1 MLFSKKLICEII
13 PSFAKVDKQTFI
25 KAISDLGMELEQII
39 NHPENENLVIG
50 KILNVTKHP
59 NANKLNVCK
68 VQIDETTTKTIVCGG
83 LNVQPDKYAI
93 VCLENAKLFDGT
105 VIKYQELRGVMS
117 EGMLCSYS
125 ELTPYSQFMPSA
137 EQHHIVLFDKAI
149 IGDKN
154 WRKYLNFDDEIY
166 DISIPANRNDLNNYF
181 IFCKEIAGKLNLKLK
196 KYNFNKIFGFLPKIN
211 NSLPLNIVS
220 AFSLLTYDIKPQ
232 MLEPSDWNIKTI
244 LMNHNI
250 KPVNKLLDQ
259 LAYIS
264 LISGCQTNVYDA
276 ATIAGQLEVKLAKKG
291 DQFVALDG
299 KTYSLDENDIVVVN
313 NNEIVTL
320 AAVINSQKTK
330 ITRETKRII
339 IEIANFNHDN
349 IRKTALRLNLQ
360 TLSAKTASKPIS
372 NFFVLLTIKL
382 IRQKL
387 GRPIDQSI
395 NCTAN
400 WQMKP
405 IVFNNKLFNEFVSNK
420 ISFKVIQKALKKLGF
435 SVNRRRVLCPQW
447 RLDITQH
454 QDIVEEILKIIDI
467 DSLEPVA
474 INDHLLPLASNHTY
488 ETKQLIHQTMLNNYF
503 NEVKT
508 YNLVNQEVLKQ
519 FNLFNLKKPY
529 LIQTS
534 NSNRQCMRN
543 NLLPGLL
550 NVYKYNASLKHKLVP
565 IYELQQI
572 YDQEKS
578 QLNLSALCCG
588 SITIDPLSNSKIA
601 NNVLYLKAV
610 LNEIGKKLNV
620 TFKYQQVS
628 TIFFYPNEAL
638 SVIYNEKTIGY
649 IGKITK
655 SMLKHYDLQQ
665 NNVYAMSVN
674 LNDILST
681 EKFVFQIKSLSPYQE
696 LSKDIN
702 FSTLKNSSLSI
713 DIFMK
718 KLQGIENVVKAEIIS
733 VYHNNNDVIYTVRY
747 YLNDSKQYNVHELET
762 IFKKISNL
770 ITL

>member
-13 PSFAKVDKQTFI
+13 PDFINVDKQTFTKTI
-25 KAISDLGMELEQII
+25 NDLGMELEQTII
-39 NHPENENLVIG
+39 HPENENLVIG

-68 VQIDETTTKTIVCGG
+68 VQVDATTTKTIVCGG
-83 LNVQPDKYAI
+83 LNVQSDRYAI

-117 EGMLCSYS
+117 EGMLCGYS
-125 ELTPYSQFMPSA
+125 ELTPYSQFTPSD
-137 EQHHIVLFDKAI
+137 EQHHIVLFDKATV
-149 IGDKN
+149 GDKN

-166 DISIPANRNDLNNYF
+166 DISIPTNRNDLNNYF
-181 IFCKEIAGKLNLKLK
+181 VFCKEIAGKLNLKVK
-196 KYNFNKIFGFLPKIN
+196 KYNFNKFFSFKSKNKYLLPKD
-211 NSLPLNIVS
+211 LAS
-220 AFSLLTYDIKPQ
+220 AFSLLTYDIEPQ
-232 MLEPSDWNIKTI
+232 MLESSDWNIKTI
-244 LMNHNI
+244 LMNHGI
-250 KPVNKLLDQ
+250 RPINKLLDQ
-259 LAYIS
+259 LACIS

-276 ATIAGQLEVKLAKKG
+276 TLVDGQLKVRLAKKG
-291 DQFVALDG
+291 DQFIALDG
-299 KTYSLDENDIVVVN
+299 KTYLLDENDIVVVN

-320 AAVINSQKTK
+320 AAIINSQKTM
-330 ITRETKRII
+330 ITKETKRVI

-349 IRKTALRLNLQ
+349 VRKTALRLNLQ
-360 TLSAKTASKPIS
+360 TLSAKTASKPFS
-372 NFFVLLTIKL
+372 NFFVQLTIKL
-382 IRQKL
+382 IRQKF
-387 GRPIDQSI
+387 GKPIKQSI
-395 NCTAN
+395 NYINN
-400 WQMKP
+400 WHKKP
-405 IVFNNKLFNEFVSNK
+405 LAFNSKFFNEFVSNK
-420 ISFKVIQKALKKLGF
+420 ISFAKIKKALKKLGF
-435 SVNRRRVLCPQW
+435 IVTHRHVVCPQW

-474 INDHLLPLASNHTY
+474 IDDHLLPLADNHLY
-488 ETKQLIHQTMLNNYF
+488 ETKQVIHQVLLNNCF

-519 FNLFNLKKPY
+519 FNLFNLREPY

-534 NSNRQCMRN
+534 NSNRQCLRN
-543 NLLPGLL
+543 NLLPSLL

-578 QLNLSALCCG
+578 QLNLSVLCCG
-588 SITIDPLSNSKIA
+588 PIVIDPLTNSKIA

-610 LNEIGKKLNV
+610 LNEIGKKLNA
-620 TFKYQQVS
+620 TFKYQPVS

-649 IGKITK
+649 IGKLTK
-655 SMLKHYDLQQ
+655 SILKHYDLQQ
-665 NNVYAMSVN
+665 NNVYVMSVN
-674 LNDILST
+674 LNDILSL
-681 EKFVFQIKSLSPYQE
+681 KKSVFQIKSLSSYQE

-702 FSTLKNSSLSI
+702 FSTLKNPSLGVDTFI
-713 DIFMK
+713 TQ
-718 KLQGIENVVKAEIIS
+718 LQNIENVVRAEIVS
-733 VYHNNNDVIYTVRY
+733 VYHSSNDVIYTIRY
-747 YLNDSKQYNVHELET
+747 YLNDNKQYNIHELET
-762 IFKKISNL
+762 IFMKISNL